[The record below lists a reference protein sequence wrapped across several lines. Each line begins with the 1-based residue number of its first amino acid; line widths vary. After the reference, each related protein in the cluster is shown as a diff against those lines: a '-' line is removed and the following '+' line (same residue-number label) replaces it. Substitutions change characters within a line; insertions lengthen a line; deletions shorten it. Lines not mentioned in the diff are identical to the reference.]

1 MTSASNSNIT
11 IDPNGSGTLALGSA
25 DNASVTA
32 DALAITATSVNAL
45 TLTDGTA
52 SFALGGTGATTLSAA
67 TTIDLDGTGAMSL
80 NSSSG
85 AINIGNDADAQA
97 INIGTGS
104 AARTMTVGNTT
115 GATSVSINSGTG
127 DIALT
132 STDKVTISASS
143 GSQTDGTGG
152 VVDFNGSEIENFKA
166 SIYEDSDNHSLTASE
181 NGKIIV
187 FTSDSDIVLT
197 VPTSL
202 AIGFNCL
209 IVQEGEGAV
218 TITASGTTVRN
229 RNNHVKTAG
238 QYAVMS
244 LFSYA
249 TNVFIS
255 SGDGAL

>member
-1 MTSASNSNIT
+1 MRQSVFFLASNAPIKPTGIIVAPEFFAKWNGPFLKS
-11 IDPNGSGTLALGSA
+11 PNLP
-25 DNASVTA
+25 SV
-32 DALAITATSVNAL
+32 VRVP
-45 TLTDGTA
+45 
-52 SFALGGTGATTLSAA
+52 
-67 TTIDLDGTGAMSL
+67 
-80 NSSSG
+80 SG

-115 GATSVSINSGTG
+115 GATSVTINSGTG

-187 FTSDSDIVLT
+187 FTSDSDIVLA